1 MKIAVIEVECHAEVL
16 RSTILLFSKISNY
29 QLTIF
34 TTLDILTEA
43 GFSEESSDS
52 LNVILKKSNETDST
66 FFQRNIELINKH
78 NYLLINT
85 LQRKFY
91 IYNNLKINIP
101 IALRVHNS
109 HFFWSGIFENKKY
122 SLTKYKLLIKEIY
135 KFEFLQRKKFLQK
148 VDYFFFPSEKS
159 IEFAVKHYTL
169 LKSKA
174 HLFPLNFQNN
184 SSKVSE
190 TKIKTIVVPGK
201 VDPLRKDLDFLIAFV
216 KMLHEKPIDFAIN
229 LVFLGVTEGEIANHF
244 MEKLKIYSSVHLNI
258 ISFPNIVSAE
268 TYATYLLSCDLILCP
283 IFTNTVFQL
292 SKEIYGKTKVSGG
305 VNDAINFGKWCFV
318 PSSYSVDTSLN
329 KQILTYDSVE
339 DLYVKVK
346 NKFTDGSETPLLAKD
361 SSYRLESQF
370 TFIQT
375 IFK

>member
-109 HFFWSGIFENKKY
+109 HFFWSGIFQNKKY

-159 IEFAVKHYTL
+159 LEFAVKHYTT

-201 VDPLRKDLDFLIAFV
+201 VDPLRKDLDFLHTFIKLLA
-216 KMLHEKPIDFAIN
+216 EKPLDFVIN
-229 LVFLGVTEGEIANHF
+229 LVFLGVSEGENAKRFIGEI
-244 MEKLKIYSSVHLNI
+244 MPYSSKRLNI
-258 ISFPNIVSAE
+258 VHFTSIVPLN
-268 TYATYLLSCDLILCP
+268 TYNDYMQKCDIVWCP
-283 IFTNTVFQL
+283 IYTSTVFQL

-318 PSSYSVDTSLN
+318 PINYLVDISLN
-329 KQILTYDSVE
+329 KQVLTYDSVF
-339 DLYVKVK
+339 DLYELIKEKLTNTSEVPLQS
-346 NKFTDGSETPLLAKD
+346 TDSP
-361 SSYRLESQF
+361 YYLENQRS
-370 TFIQT
+370 FIQT

>member
-109 HFFWSGIFENKKY
+109 HFFWSGTFQNKKY

-159 IEFAVKHYTL
+159 
-169 LKSKA
+169 
-174 HLFPLNFQNN
+174 
-184 SSKVSE
+184 
-190 TKIKTIVVPGK
+190 
-201 VDPLRKDLDFLIAFV
+201 
-216 KMLHEKPIDFAIN
+216 
-229 LVFLGVTEGEIANHF
+229 
-244 MEKLKIYSSVHLNI
+244 
-258 ISFPNIVSAE
+258 
-268 TYATYLLSCDLILCP
+268 
-283 IFTNTVFQL
+283 
-292 SKEIYGKTKVSGG
+292 
-305 VNDAINFGKWCFV
+305 
-318 PSSYSVDTSLN
+318 
-329 KQILTYDSVE
+329 
-339 DLYVKVK
+339 
-346 NKFTDGSETPLLAKD
+346 
-361 SSYRLESQF
+361 
-370 TFIQT
+370 
-375 IFK
+375 

>member
-1 MKIAVIEVECHAEVL
+1 MKIAVIEVECHSEVL
-16 RSTILLFSKISNY
+16 RSTILLFSKIPNY

-43 GFSEESSDS
+43 GFSAESSAS
-52 LNVILKKSNETDST
+52 LNVVLKKSNETDAVY
-66 FFQRNIELINKH
+66 FKRNIHFINKH

-85 LQRKFY
+85 LQRKFH

-109 HFFWSGIFENKKY
+109 HFFWSGTFKNKKY
-122 SLTKYKLLIKEIY
+122 SLSKYKLHIKEIY

-148 VDYFFFPSEKS
+148 VDYFFFPSENTL
-159 IEFAVKHYTL
+159 EFAIKRYTM

-174 HLFPLNFQNN
+174 YLFPLNYQD
-184 SSKVSE
+184 SIPSVSKGIE
-190 TKIKTIVVPGK
+190 KTLIIPGK
-201 VDPLRKDLDFLIAFV
+201 VDPLRKDLDFLHTFIKLLA
-216 KMLHEKPIDFAIN
+216 EKPLDFVITI
-229 LVFLGVTEGEIANHF
+229 VFLGVTEGEKAKRFIDKIMHYSS
-244 MEKLKIYSSVHLNI
+244 KSLKIVHFTSI
-258 ISFPNIVSAE
+258 IPQDTYNNHMQKCDIVW
-268 TYATYLLSCDLILCP
+268 CP
-283 IFTNTVFQL
+283 IYTSTVFQL

-318 PSSYSVDTSLN
+318 PVNYSVDTTLN

-346 NKFTDGSETPLLAKD
+346 NKLTYGAEIPFQAKD
-361 SSYRLESQF
+361 SSYRLESQCA
-370 TFIQT
+370 FIQT
-375 IFK
+375 VFK

>member
-16 RSTILLFSKISNY
+16 RSTILLFSKIPNY
-29 QLTIF
+29 HLTIF
-34 TTLDILTEA
+34 TTPEILTEA
-43 GFSEESSDS
+43 GFSVEYTTI

-109 HFFWSGIFENKKY
+109 HFFWSGTFQNKKY
-122 SLTKYKLLIKEIY
+122 SLSKYKLLIKEIY

-159 IEFAVKHYTL
+159 LEFAVKRYPT

-174 HLFPLNFQNN
+174 HLFPLNFQSN

-216 KMLHEKPIDFAIN
+216 KMLHEKPIDFVIN
-229 LVFLGVTEGEIANHF
+229 LVFLGVTEGEIANRF
-244 MEKLKIYSSVHLNI
+244 MENLKIYSSVHLNI
-258 ISFPNIVSAE
+258 ISFPNIVSVG

-283 IFTNTVFQL
+283 IYTNTVFQL

-318 PSSYSVDTSLN
+318 PSSYSVDISLD

-346 NKFTDGSETPLLAKD
+346 NKLTDGSDTPLIAKN
-361 SSYRLESQF
+361 STYHLESQC

-375 IFK
+375 VFK